1 MIAVSLSLPHLL
13 LYALLIS
20 GVLVWL
26 NGRVVGTVASAGVL
40 LAVCIVVAV
49 VEALALGP
57 ATPTRQA
64 IRLWLLFVCLPAAA
78 VLAVSRLG
86 FLNTRPW
93 LLLLLGPISFVIAL
107 VVVTILHNLLIASP
121 HSPVAPA
128 DDAGGPSGKTPRA
141 RAHLED

>member
-1 MIAVSLSLPHLL
+1 VEARQT
-13 LYALLIS
+13 LIRTTCRYTAAQIVCHYS
-20 GVLVWL
+20 DS
-26 NGRVVGTVASAGVL
+26 SAGLV

-57 ATPTRQA
+57 ATLTRQA

-86 FLNTRPW
+86 FLNTRLW

-107 VVVTILHNLLIASP
+107 VVVTILHNVLIASP

-128 DDAGGPSGKTPRA
+128 DDAGGPSGKTPRGTGTP
-141 RAHLED
+141 